1 MSFEQLLKKLN
12 IDKTG
17 SYDGKNSYV
26 VDLDSDDEWGKIF
39 TKLDSN
45 EDLDEL
51 EANGFTNEHSS
62 QTVYQYEDQ
71 FMITLSGDL
80 DADKYELIINEI

>member
-12 IDKTG
+12 INKTG

-39 TKLDSN
+39 TKLD
-45 EDLDEL
+45 
-51 EANGFTNEHSS
+51 
-62 QTVYQYEDQ
+62 
-71 FMITLSGDL
+71 
-80 DADKYELIINEI
+80 